1 MRPTVIRVPM
11 EPQKIVLGSSLS
23 RADLLGRIEMESG
36 APGDAPPGRSTS
48 FNIDSSRIPEAQFHT
63 RVLLPLTAY

>member
-1 MRPTVIRVPM
+1 
-11 EPQKIVLGSSLS
+11 
-23 RADLLGRIEMESG
+23 LGRIEMESG